1 MDDSKKTGDTTP
13 AADPKADGEKKR
25 RGRPPGSTNKTV
37 TTTGTITKRG
47 RPKKNYEGQMFVLCS
62 PDPKEC
68 DPIIVDAQMVVSAIE
83 GYASSHELKPEEVKV
98 YELGK
103 QVVVES
109 KLTIKPV

>member
-1 MDDSKKTGDTTP
+1 MDDSKKAGNTTP
-13 AADPKADGEKKR
+13 AADPKVDGEKKR
-25 RGRPPGSTNKTV
+25 RGRPPGSTNKAATA
-37 TTTGTITKRG
+37 TGTTKRG
-47 RPKKNYEGQMFVLCS
+47 RPKKNSEGQMFVLCS

-68 DPIIVDAQMVVSAIE
+68 DPIIVDAPTVVSAIE